1 VPDGRWPTLAGP
13 RGTYRGFELLGRTFF
28 ARTPLAG
35 AGRETFWG
43 PGPFVCAV
51 LLQIPIASTATN
63 QSAENFD
70 GIINVFWQLNIT
82 NVLLLQL
89 STGTAL
95 KLFNQDKLFAP
106 PQAAD
111 ETTLPDSGR
120 PIKCCLQDACTVC
133 CNL

>member
-1 VPDGRWPTLAGP
+1 
-13 RGTYRGFELLGRTFF
+13 
-28 ARTPLAG
+28 
-35 AGRETFWG
+35 
-43 PGPFVCAV
+43 V
-51 LLQIPIASTATN
+51 LVQIPIASTATN

-120 PIKCCLQDACTVC
+120 PIKCCLQDARTVC